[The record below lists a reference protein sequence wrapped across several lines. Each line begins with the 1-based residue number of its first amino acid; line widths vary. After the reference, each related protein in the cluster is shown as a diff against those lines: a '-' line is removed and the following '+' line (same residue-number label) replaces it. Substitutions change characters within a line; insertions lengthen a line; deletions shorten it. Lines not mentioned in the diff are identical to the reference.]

1 MRGIVLAGGRGTRLL
16 PATGVVSK
24 QLLPVYDV
32 PMIFHPVALLMSA
45 GVRDILLIST
55 PESLGAF
62 QHLFGSGAQFGISMS
77 YAAQVEPRGI
87 AEALIIADD
96 HVAGGP
102 VTLVLGDN
110 IFLGGAT
117 PKLMRN
123 AFRRPSGATVFATP
137 VANPQAFGIVS
148 LDSKGKALTI
158 EEKPRSPKSDL
169 AVTGLYVYD
178 GMASA
183 IATSIKPSARGE
195 IEITDVNRD
204 YLTRSDLHVEL
215 LPETDSWFDTG
226 TPEFTPRGEQSCSPA
241 GTRERAQGG
250 LPRSHR
256 LRGRLDRQ
264 RSVAQRGATLA
275 GEQLRPLPHC
285 AARKR
290 SQSRA
295 VVGRA
300 LPLGG
305 IEPPGPADPAIA
317 AHEEPPGLVGVA
329 GDADADRAADVA
341 RDEAIIGEP

>member
-1 MRGIVLAGGRGTRLL
+1 VHGIVLAGGRGTRLL

-55 PESLGAF
+55 PESLGSF

-77 YAAQVEPRGI
+77 YAAQAEPRGI

-110 IFLGGAT
+110 IFLGDAT

-148 LDSKGKALTI
+148 LDGNGKALTI
-158 EEKPRSPKSDL
+158 EEKPRSPKSNL

-183 IATSIKPSARGE
+183 IAASIKPSARGE

-226 TPEFTPRGEQSCSPA
+226 TPDSLLETSNLVRRLELESGRKVACLEAIAYEAGWIGNEALRNAARRWQGSSYAHYLTALLEGE
-241 GTRERAQGG
+241 E
-250 LPRSHR
+250 
-256 LRGRLDRQ
+256 
-264 RSVAQRGATLA
+264 TLA
-275 GEQLRPLPHC
+275 V
-285 AARKR
+285 
-290 SQSRA
+290 SRA
-295 VVGRA
+295 S
-300 LPLGG
+300 
-305 IEPPGPADPAIA
+305 
-317 AHEEPPGLVGVA
+317 H
-329 GDADADRAADVA
+329 
-341 RDEAIIGEP
+341 